1 MVSLI
6 CGVTNLPPETSK
18 GYEVANCS
26 LSLQRGM
33 LVMTDA
39 LEDNSKTVFFLTR
52 PEWTDR

>member
-1 MVSLI
+1 MVSLS
-6 CGVTNLPPETSK
+6 CGVTNLPPEISK

-33 LVMTDA
+33 LVTTDA

>member
-6 CGVTNLPPETSK
+6 CELTNLPPEISK

-26 LSLQRGM
+26 LSFQRGM
-33 LVMTDA
+33 LAMTDA
-39 LEDNSKTVFFLTR
+39 LEDNSKTVFFLTL